1 VALVTSLPEE
11 TRNLADQEIRVA
23 RGQSTTDLRA
33 AAGNIPSSQDV
44 FTTARTRAS
53 AAAGSLPD
61 RLNLAK
67 EFMALPDEGIGSL
80 GRANVFLTPML
91 SWANSTLRL
100 FNVQDKDGNLVQL
113 NPRQLAGLEAIDKE
127 TIQTALNRQGQS
139 GSRAFAEL
147 NAILSATP
155 NTQMTRE
162 TVQKILAGNFM
173 EEQRA
178 VDLDNF
184 ANLWRNYAIRGRE
197 GAVGVSP
204 DELRLTGPQVERE
217 FNRLYNAQYNR
228 EKTGIEKIL
237 DSRVG
242 GRPLIDLI
250 IESRGAPSQQMV
262 EYMNNN
268 FANEGGARL
277 LRYFYGR

>member
-1 VALVTSLPEE
+1 
-11 TRNLADQEIRVA
+11 
-23 RGQSTTDLRA
+23 
-33 AAGNIPSSQDV
+33 
-44 FTTARTRAS
+44 
-53 AAAGSLPD
+53 
-61 RLNLAK
+61 
-67 EFMALPDEGIGSL
+67 
-80 GRANVFLTPML
+80 
-91 SWANSTLRL
+91 LRL
-100 FNVQDKDGNLVQL
+100 FNVQDRDGNLVQL

-127 TIQTALNRQGQS
+127 TIQSALNRQGQS

-162 TVQKILAGNFM
+162 TVQKILSSNFM

-178 VDLDNF
+178 IDLDNF
-184 ANLWRNYAIRGRE
+184 TNLWRNYALRGRE

-217 FNRLYNAQYNR
+217 FNRLYPPAQYTR

-250 IESRGAPSQQMV
+250 IESRGAPSQPMI

-277 LRYFYGR
+277 LRHFYGR